1 MTEIS
6 RCKGTHEKPKTLRP
20 KCMTPRLT
28 SKSLEK
34 EFHEKTKAMLKQ
46 EHAAAPGKPS
56 HSVSETLK

>member
-6 RCKGTHEKPKTLRP
+6 RCKGTHER
-20 KCMTPRLT
+20 MTPCLT

-34 EFHEKTKAMLKQ
+34 EFHEKTKAMFKQ

-56 HSVSETLK
+56 LSVLEMLK